1 VSVPDGLAKALRRH
15 MRGELHKSLQ
25 TRLDSVGTPSAASRP
40 TPREPGQT
48 RIVED
53 NENETLDADLASQ
66 RLVDRG
72 DNPECPECSNMLT
85 LQEGCIK
92 CQSCG
97 YSEC

>member
-1 VSVPDGLAKALRRH
+1 MRGHIPGNPLQLKNAALRSTL
-15 MRGELHKSLQ
+15 EK
-25 TRLDSVGTPSAASRP
+25 
-40 TPREPGQT
+40 PGQT
-48 RIVED
+48 KIID
-53 NENETLDADLASQ
+53 DTENETLDADMASQ
-66 RLVDRG
+66 KLVDRG